1 MAGKMSERL
10 NFKSVEELLGVVN
23 EEAAMDIEIY
33 KISGFNGHPFKVVD
47 DEKMQELVE
56 SIKVNGV
63 LSPVLIRPTGMDTY
77 EMISG
82 HRRLHAA
89 QLAGLTAIPS
99 IIREMTDDEAVIA
112 MVDANIQ
119 REELLPSE
127 KAFAYKMKMD
137 AMKRSAGRPSK
148 ENEGQN
154 VPYLT
159 TDVIGETEGISG
171 RQVKRYIRLTELIP
185 EILDYLDLK
194 RIPFTSAVEIS
205 YLDKEI
211 QKWLFEYIRDNG
223 LVKPKQIALL
233 REACKTGIMTEGKL
247 IAILND
253 SQPGR
258 TPSTKN
264 LISEKKLRK
273 YFPADYT
280 EEDMRSVI
288 VELLEQWS
296 QGKESEL
303 YGIRL
308 LLWIP
313 GGPVQF
319 HTDTKDAADR
329 GNIFFINTAVQD
341 AVFGASGPHV
351 LIHEEWLVR

>member
-89 QLAGLTAIPS
+89 ELAGLTAIPS

-273 YFPADYT
+273 YFPSDYT

-296 QGKESEL
+296 QGKESE
-303 YGIRL
+303 
-308 LLWIP
+308 
-313 GGPVQF
+313 
-319 HTDTKDAADR
+319 
-329 GNIFFINTAVQD
+329 
-341 AVFGASGPHV
+341 
-351 LIHEEWLVR
+351 

>member
-1 MAGKMSERL
+1 MASKMSERL

-33 KISGFNGHPFKVVD
+33 KISGFKGHPFKVVD

-89 QLAGLTAIPS
+89 ELAGLTAIPS

-148 ENEGQN
+148 ENARQN
-154 VPYLT
+154 VGNYETADL
-159 TDVIGETEGISG
+159 IGKDNGESG
-171 RQVKRYIRLTELIP
+171 RQVQRYIRLTELIP
-185 EILDYLDLK
+185 ELLEYVDLK
-194 RIPFTSAVEIS
+194 RMTFTSAVEIS

-233 REACKTGIMTEGKL
+233 RKACETGIMTEGKL

-296 QGKESEL
+296 QGKESE
-303 YGIRL
+303 
-308 LLWIP
+308 
-313 GGPVQF
+313 
-319 HTDTKDAADR
+319 
-329 GNIFFINTAVQD
+329 
-341 AVFGASGPHV
+341 
-351 LIHEEWLVR
+351 

>member
-1 MAGKMSERL
+1 MASKMSERL

-33 KISGFNGHPFKVVD
+33 KISGFKGHPFKVVD

-127 KAFAYKMKMD
+127 KGYAFKMKLEAIKHQGERAD
-137 AMKRSAGRPSK
+137 LTCAQNGHKYDGMKSRDVVAESAGVSK
-148 ENEGQN
+148 N
-154 VPYLT
+154 
-159 TDVIGETEGISG
+159 
-171 RQVKRYIRLTELIP
+171 QVSRYIRLTELIP
-185 EILDYLDLK
+185 DLLEYVDLK
-194 RIPFTSAVEIS
+194 RIPVTSGVEIS

-296 QGKESEL
+296 QGKESE
-303 YGIRL
+303 
-308 LLWIP
+308 
-313 GGPVQF
+313 
-319 HTDTKDAADR
+319 
-329 GNIFFINTAVQD
+329 
-341 AVFGASGPHV
+341 
-351 LIHEEWLVR
+351 

>member
-1 MAGKMSERL
+1 MVSKMSERL

-33 KISGFNGHPFKVVD
+33 KISGFKGHPFKVVD

-89 QLAGLTAIPS
+89 ELAGLTAIPS
-99 IIREMTDDEAVIA
+99 IIREMTDDEAMA
-112 MVDANIQ
+112 EQTGESARSIQ
-119 REELLPSE
+119 
-127 KAFAYKMKMD
+127 
-137 AMKRSAGRPSK
+137 
-148 ENEGQN
+148 
-154 VPYLT
+154 
-159 TDVIGETEGISG
+159 
-171 RQVKRYIRLTELIP
+171 RYIRLTELIP
-185 EILDYLDLK
+185 ELFEYLDLK

-233 REACKTGIMTEGKL
+233 REECKTGIMTEGKL

-273 YFPADYT
+273 YFPSDYT

-296 QGKESEL
+296 QGKESE
-303 YGIRL
+303 
-308 LLWIP
+308 
-313 GGPVQF
+313 
-319 HTDTKDAADR
+319 
-329 GNIFFINTAVQD
+329 
-341 AVFGASGPHV
+341 
-351 LIHEEWLVR
+351 

>member
-1 MAGKMSERL
+1 
-10 NFKSVEELLGVVN
+10 
-23 EEAAMDIEIY
+23 
-33 KISGFNGHPFKVVD
+33 
-47 DEKMQELVE
+47 
-56 SIKVNGV
+56 
-63 LSPVLIRPTGMDTY
+63 
-77 EMISG
+77 MISG

-89 QLAGLTAIPS
+89 ELAGLTAIPS

-112 MVDANIQ
+112 RVDANIQ

-127 KAFAYKMKMD
+127 KGYAYKMKME
-137 AMKRSAGRPSK
+137 AMKRQGARSDLTSCQNGTKFRADEAMAEQTGESARSI
-148 ENEGQN
+148 Q
-154 VPYLT
+154 
-159 TDVIGETEGISG
+159 
-171 RQVKRYIRLTELIP
+171 RYIRLTELIP
-185 EILDYLDLK
+185 ELLEYLDLK

-273 YFPADYT
+273 YFPSDYT

-296 QGKESEL
+296 QGKESE
-303 YGIRL
+303 
-308 LLWIP
+308 
-313 GGPVQF
+313 
-319 HTDTKDAADR
+319 
-329 GNIFFINTAVQD
+329 
-341 AVFGASGPHV
+341 
-351 LIHEEWLVR
+351 